1 MRKTAILLLASLILI
16 GTASAQ
22 QTTNSSENGLAPGLT
37 PASPF
42 YGVEMFAENLEV
54 KLAGVIGGDDM
65 KAKALANNAEE
76 RVSEAQ
82 TLIERNKSD
91 KAAEAIDRYSK
102 TLNRSVELAGK
113 GQDEQLKQKINN
125 ISNKNVET
133 LKEVKEK
140 VPEQAKGAI
149 EKAINQS
156 EKRRQGPPSEALNK
170 SEIPVTG
177 RNQTGKPENTGR
189 PNLNNG
195 ENRNPENLTQ
205 GQKPDLD
212 NRSVEETVDKA
223 ENKASSVKDSEAPV
237 SSDENV
243 DKNRPEPQ
251 NNKITEN
258 NSLTDLR

>member
-1 MRKTAILLLASLILI
+1 MKKTAILILASLILI

-22 QTTNSSENGLAPGLT
+22 QTGNSSENGVAPGLT

-54 KLAGVIGGDDM
+54 RLAGVIGGDDM
-65 KAKALANNAEE
+65 KSKALANNAEE

-82 TLIERNKSD
+82 SLIKRNRSD

-113 GQDEQLKQKINN
+113 GQDEQLKQKIDN

-133 LKEVKEK
+133 LKEVKGR
-140 VPEQAKGAI
+140 VPEQARGAI

-156 EKRRQGPPSEALNK
+156 EKRRPGPPSEALNRSK
-170 SEIPVTG
+170 IPVKG
-177 RNQTGKPENTGR
+177 HNQTDKPENIGKPDLT
-189 PNLNNG
+189 NG
-195 ENRNPENLTQ
+195 ENRTPENLSQ
-205 GQKPDLD
+205 GQKPDLE
-212 NRSVEETVDKA
+212 NKSVGETVEKT
-223 ENKASSVKDSEAPV
+223 ENITPSVDGGV
-237 SSDENV
+237 SGTPEEDIPENE
-243 DKNRPEPQ
+243 PEPQ